1 MVRHALLLAVSTWV
15 AAMPLAGNEDHAQAE
30 ADAGKLE
37 ACLAKAAE
45 SADGKPA
52 ECIGTVADPCTA
64 EAGTPAT
71 SDCFN
76 READAWITVGRQRLD
91 GLLARSKPEVAE
103 AVRVSQS
110 AWEQYREAHC
120 AATGTFFAQ
129 YSGSASA
136 EWESQCRR
144 DTAAERAL
152 LLDDWRMRSED
163 FE

>member
-1 MVRHALLLAVSTWV
+1 MVRRALFVALSAWM
-15 AAMPLAGNEDHAQAE
+15 AAMPLFVDEAHAQAE
-30 ADAGKLE
+30 ADTGKLE
-37 ACLAKAAE
+37 ACLAKAAD

-52 ECIGTVADPCTA
+52 ACVGTIADPCMA
-64 EAGTPAT
+64 AAGTPAT
-71 SDCFN
+71 YDCFM
-76 READAWITVGRQRLD
+76 READAWMTVGRQRVD
-91 GLLARSKPEVAE
+91 GLLARSRPEVAE

-120 AATGTFFAQ
+120 AATGTFFYQ

-136 EWESQCRR
+136 EWETQCRR

-152 LLDDWRMRSED
+152 LLDDWLMRSED

>member
-1 MVRHALLLAVSTWV
+1 MTQPVLLLAVSAGM
-15 AAMPLAGNEDHAQAE
+15 AAMPFAARAGNAQAGP
-30 ADAGKLE
+30 DVVQLE

-52 ECIGTVADPCTA
+52 GCIGIVADPCMT

-71 SDCFN
+71 ADCFN
-76 READAWITVGRQRLD
+76 READAWIVVGRQRLD
-91 GLLARSKPEVAE
+91 GLLARSKPELAD
-103 AVRVSQS
+103 AIRTSQS
-110 AWEQYREAHC
+110 GWEQYREAHC
-120 AATGTFFAQ
+120 AATGTFFYQ

-136 EWESQCRR
+136 QWESQCRR

-152 LLDDWRMRSED
+152 LLDDWLMRSED